1 MVYTE
6 EGSEYSGQ
14 RMLNIELSGNT
25 ERGRPQR
32 SLTKKFRRDRVRWRH
47 MICCALRAAA
57 EAILGILHNRLFTL
71 VNVVCHILC
80 ENSLPS

>member
-1 MVYTE
+1 
-6 EGSEYSGQ
+6 
-14 RMLNIELSGNT
+14 
-25 ERGRPQR
+25 
-32 SLTKKFRRDRVRWRH
+32 

-57 EAILGILHNRLFTL
+57 EDILGILHNRLFTP